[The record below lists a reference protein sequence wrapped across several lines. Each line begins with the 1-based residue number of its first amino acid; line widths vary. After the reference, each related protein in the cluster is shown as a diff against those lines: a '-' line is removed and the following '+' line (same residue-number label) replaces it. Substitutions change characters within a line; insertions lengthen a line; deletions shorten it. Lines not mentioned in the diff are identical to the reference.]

1 MRYIIITSLFFLLIS
16 CKEVKLQSDYSSS
29 LPKKNIFIL
38 DASAFRDST
47 WIPSKDDINNIFK
60 QIQIFLSN
68 PPLMNSYDSI
78 AVNKIKSKFNLY
90 AVQLSGEY
98 HNGRKII
105 WCNFFPKTDLRFI
118 NYDLKNTP
126 HIVDDGGADYWQIS
140 YDLISKNL
148 FNFFVNGEA

>member
-1 MRYIIITSLFFLLIS
+1 MRYIIITSLILLLIS
-16 CKEVKLQSDYSSS
+16 CKEEKLQSDYSSS
-29 LPKKNIFIL
+29 LPEKNIFIL
-38 DASAFRDST
+38 DASSFRDST
-47 WIPSKDDINNIFK
+47 WIPSKDDIKNILK
-60 QIQIFLSN
+60 QIQNFLSN
-68 PPLMNSYDSI
+68 PPLMDSYDSI

-126 HIVDDGGADYWQIS
+126 HIVDDGGSAYWQIS
-140 YDLISKNL
+140 YDLISKKL